1 MMEEVRLTPNE
12 RRMLEEIE
20 YELRKDEELDLALRT
35 MRPSRNRRR
44 GGVRGRV
51 VPGAGSMPAS
61 GRARRRM
68 RRPTLSGTWHVLLL
82 VVLFAAVFA
91 ALITTSGAYLVVIAF
106 ALIIMGC
113 TTTLVWLC
121 VSFLLRRGGGGRT

>member
-1 MMEEVRLTPNE
+1 MRLTPSE

-35 MRPSRNRRR
+35 MRPSRTQRRS
-44 GGVRGRV
+44 GARGRV

-61 GRARRRM
+61 KRARRRFS
-68 RRPTLSGTWHVLLL
+68 RPTLTGTWHVLLL

-91 ALITTSGAYLVVIAF
+91 ALVTTSGVYLVVIAF

-113 TTTLVWLC
+113 TTALVWLC
-121 VSFLLRRGGGGRT
+121 VTFLLRRSGDDKT